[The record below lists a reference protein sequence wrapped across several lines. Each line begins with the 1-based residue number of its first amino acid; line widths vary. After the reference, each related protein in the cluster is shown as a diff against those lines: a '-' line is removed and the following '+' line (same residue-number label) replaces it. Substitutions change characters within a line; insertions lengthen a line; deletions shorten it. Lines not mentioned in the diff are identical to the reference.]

1 MVGYVFRRIL
11 ATIPVMA
18 IVALF
23 VFSLLYIAPGDPA
36 AVIAGDQAT
45 PADVERIRQS
55 LGLDRPFLHGDL
67 GVSIFTNLPVWT
79 MIEQRI
85 GPTMSLMS
93 VTLVLSVVV
102 AVPMGVIAA
111 WKAGSLLDRI
121 IMGFAVFGFSVPVFV
136 VAYLLAYVFALQLEW
151 LPVQGYTPLAEGLWP
166 WLENLILP
174 SIALGCVFIA
184 LIARITR
191 ATMLEV
197 LSQDYIKTAR
207 AKGLGQSAILF
218 LHALKNA
225 AVPIVTVIGIGIA
238 LLIGGA
244 VVTESVFVIPG
255 LGRLTI
261 DAILRRDYPVIQG
274 VVLLFSFVYVLVN
287 LAVDL
292 VYTLIDPRIRY

>member
-1 MVGYVFRRIL
+1 MIVTLIL
-11 ATIPVMA
+11 AI
-18 IVALF
+18 
-23 VFSLLYIAPGDPA
+23 
-36 AVIAGDQAT
+36 
-45 PADVERIRQS
+45 
-55 LGLDRPFLHGDL
+55 
-67 GVSIFTNLPVWT
+67 
-79 MIEQRI
+79 
-85 GPTMSLMS
+85 
-93 VTLVLSVVV
+93 VV
-102 AVPMGVIAA
+102 AVPMGVVAA
-111 WKAGSLLDRI
+111 WKAGTWIDRV
-121 IMGFAVFGFSVPVFV
+121 IMAFAVFGFSVPVFV

-174 SIALGCVFIA
+174 SIALGCVFVA

-207 AKGLGQSAILF
+207 AKGLGQPAILF

-261 DAILRRDYPVIQG
+261 DAILRRDYPSSRAWCCSSASSTCSSI
-274 VVLLFSFVYVLVN
+274 SPSISS
-287 LAVDL
+287 
-292 VYTLIDPRIRY
+292 TR